1 MTDPTFR
8 RSRRAAPAFPADVTD
23 RFGSAGAEPRIA
35 QVYDPRRG
43 WSDSHARELLTAER
57 IVELKAGGITRVEA
71 RWRRKQALINL
82 LTVRLP

>member
-1 MTDPTFR
+1 MTDATFR
-8 RSRRAAPAFPADVTD
+8 RGRRAVTAVPSDITD
-23 RFGSAGAEPRIA
+23 RFGSASAQPRIA

-43 WSDSHARELLTAER
+43 WSDKHARELLTADL
-57 IVELKAGGITRVEA
+57 IAELKAGGITRVEA